1 MAKRL
6 TLRQGFSAVLFW
18 SIISAAFIGPGT
30 VTMAASTGAGYRMQL
45 LWALLFS
52 VVATIVLQEAA
63 ARLTIASG
71 KNLGEIVALRFRGR
85 RSLRLRCLLFAS
97 VVFGCAAYQ
106 AGNLLGAF
114 SGLSLFDDFSR
125 PLATVVLGAICSTFL
140 WFGNYAFIARFLGIV
155 VALMGLLF
163 IVVAMQSDV
172 TSAEMIN
179 GALQPAIPAGGAL
192 LVVGLIGTTIV
203 PYNLFLASGISQG
216 QDIREMRWG
225 LVLAILIGGLISVAI
240 MVVGTQVRGVFSFT
254 ALSSAL
260 EGQLGPWATVLFG
273 LGLFAAGLSS
283 SITAPLAAAIT
294 ARSLLS
300 SGQSGWSVRG
310 RWFRLVWLGVLGVG
324 LLFGLLDVQPI
335 PAIIM
340 AQVINGILLPIIGLF
355 LFAAANDRDLLG
367 EAYTNQSMANLLMLL
382 IVGITCFL
390 GLNNI
395 WKALNRT
402 FRWEWSNNPTALWLL
417 GLASLLLVVGTA
429 WVVLRKVE

>member
-6 TLRQGFSAVLFW
+6 TLRQGLSAVLFW

-30 VTMAASTGAGYRMQL
+30 VTMAASTGAGFRMQL

-52 VVATIVLQEAA
+52 VVATVVLQEAA

-85 RSLRLRCLLFAS
+85 RSLRLRWLLFAS

-125 PLATVVLGAICSTFL
+125 PLATVVLGAICSAFL
-140 WFGNYAFIARFLGIV
+140 WFGNYAFIARFLGVV

-240 MVVGTQVRGVFSFT
+240 MVVGTQVRGAFSFT

-260 EGQLGPWATVLFG
+260 EGRLGPWATVLFG

-300 SGQSGWSVRG
+300 SGQPGWSVRG

-367 EAYTNQSMANLLMLL
+367 EAYANRSMANLLMLL

-402 FRWEWSNNPTALWLL
+402 FRWEWSNHPTALWLL
-417 GLASLLLVVGTA
+417 GLTSLLLVVGTA